1 MGKSFFKCF
10 FPDDYKEGYLDGIV
24 TLLVA
29 DSAVCDQKP
38 SQYFVSHQEESMAGH
53 MGVNGVY

>member
-24 TLLVA
+24 TLLAA

-38 SQYFVSHQEESMAGH
+38 SHWEESMAEH